1 MHFTLSEE
9 RRILADTAARFVRER
24 YPLET
29 RHANARREEGF
40 DPRSWAEF
48 AELGLIGA
56 LLPAAAGGYGGL
68 GEDIAL
74 VFETLGQGLVVEPFL
89 ASGVLAATPLFL
101 AGSSSQKALLEDVIA
116 SRLLLALAH
125 GEPESRYGISEVR
138 TTAVQDKGI
147 WRLNGQKAV
156 VLNGDTAQH
165 LVVSARVHG
174 KASSEDGLGLF
185 LVDANSEGLER
196 RGYGTV
202 EGGRAAEITF
212 RQTPGEA
219 VGQPGKAFPLLEA
232 TIGRGVL
239 ALAAEAL
246 GIMEVCKATT
256 LDYLKTRQQ
265 FGRPLGAF
273 QALQHRMVDVLLEIE
288 QVRSA
293 VMLAAGTL
301 EADRVTRERN
311 LSAAKNLVGRAGRLV
326 AEESIQLHGG
336 IAMTWEYSVA
346 HYAKR
351 LIMIDH
357 LLGDSDHHLDRF
369 LRLSALNHE
378 SA

>member
-9 RRILADTAARFVRER
+9 RRILADTAARFIRER
-24 YPLET
+24 YPLAR
-29 RHANARREEGF
+29 RHANAKREEGF
-40 DPRSWAEF
+40 DPKSWAEF

-56 LLPAAAGGYGGL
+56 LLPPEVGGYGGR

-74 VFETLGQGLVVEPFL
+74 IFEALGQGLVVEPFL
-89 ASGVLAATPLFL
+89 ATGVLAATPLFL
-101 AGSSSQKALLEDVIA
+101 AGSPSQKALLGEVIA
-116 SRLLLALAH
+116 GRLLLALAH
-125 GEPESRYGISEVR
+125 GEPESRYGIAEVR

-147 WRLNGQKAV
+147 WRLSGQKAV
-156 VLNGDTAQH
+156 VLNGDTAQR
-165 LVVSARVHG
+165 LVVSARVDG
-174 KASSEDGLGLF
+174 EVDSEDGLGLF
-185 LVDANSEGLER
+185 LVDADSEGMTH

-212 RQTPGEA
+212 RQMPGEA
-219 VGQPGKAFPLLEA
+219 VGQPGKAFPLLEV

-246 GIMEVCKATT
+246 GIMEVCKATS
-256 LDYLKTRQQ
+256 LDYLKTREQ

-273 QALQHRMVDVLLEIE
+273 QALQHRMVDLLLEIE

-293 VMLAAGTL
+293 IMLAAGTL
-301 EADRVTRERN
+301 QAERTTREKN
-311 LSAAKNLVGRAGRLV
+311 LSAAKNLVGRVGRLV

-336 IAMTWEYSVA
+336 IAMTWEYPVA

-357 LLGDSDHHLDRF
+357 LLGDSDYHLERF
-369 LRLSALNHE
+369 MRFSALSQE
-378 SA
+378 IA